1 MNDTLSRPVAI
12 LLFAVVVLS
21 WGITWPV
28 MKAIVA
34 QVPPLWA
41 STIRSGLAGVVLWIM
56 LGASNNLV
64 RPPRG
69 DLPVVLNI
77 ALLHMVAFAALLAIG
92 IQFVPAGRSV
102 VLGYTAP
109 LWVVPGA
116 RLFLGERITPRR
128 ALGVGMGM
136 AGLGLMFNPLA
147 FDWSDGN
154 AVLGNAF
161 ILLGA
166 VCWAASIL
174 HVRAHKWIAT
184 PFQLVFWQVLLATF
198 VLLAL
203 ALLFEKPPEIEW
215 TGNLVLLFLFASVFG
230 VAVAYWAMTTV
241 NRSLPAITTSLGVL
255 ATPVVGTVFSAVAL
269 GEAVGPTLIV
279 AMALILGGIAI
290 GTTEREPAVAAAR
303 TDTPQAER

>member
-1 MNDTLSRPVAI
+1 MSEPLSRRAAI

-21 WGITWPV
+21 WGATWPV

-41 STIRSGLAGVVLWIM
+41 STIRFAIAGVVLWAV
-56 LGASNNLV
+56 LGMGRNLIV
-64 RPPRG
+64 PKRG
-69 DLPVVLNI
+69 DLPVILNI
-77 ALLHMVAFAALLAIG
+77 ALLHMVAFAALLAVG
-92 IQFVPAGRSV
+92 IQYVPAGRSV

-128 ALGVGMGM
+128 ALGVGIGM
-136 AGLGLMFNPLA
+136 AGLALMFNPLD
-147 FDWSDGN
+147 FDWSDER
-154 AVLGNAF
+154 AVLGNAL

-166 VCWAASIL
+166 LCWAASIL

-184 PFQLVFWQVLLATF
+184 PFQLVFWQVLLATV

-203 ALLFEKPPEIEW
+203 ALMLEAPPHIEW
-215 TGNLVLLFLFASVFG
+215 AESLVLQFLFASVCG
-230 VAVAYWAMTTV
+230 VALAYWAMATV

-255 ATPVVGTVFSAVAL
+255 ATPVVGTLCSAIAL
-269 GEAVGPTLIV
+269 GEAVSATLLV
-279 AMALILGGIAI
+279 AMALILGGIAV
-290 GTTEREPAVAAAR
+290 GTTERGSVA
-303 TDTPQAER
+303 